1 MQGEFYWFELI
12 QMAKKMILTG
22 ALVLIKS
29 EEGLSNILVGV
40 LVCLFYV
47 VLLSNFKP
55 YAEVDDNR
63 LGKPEGICAFSSICL
78 ALVLANDV
86 CISNTHTPE
95 QVASVQ
101 LMVTLLM
108 GMWLKLTAKESP
120 TVSVILV
127 LINVIVILC
136 LLFTLMKTV
145 LGMADVYATVK
156 ESVAT
161 AVQPIIEKG
170 KPKLAKC
177 QAFFRRG
184 KEDAHAEKKE
194 ASIKGNKIIP
204 EVNVPGPRAESS
216 LPALRMVQGGTG
228 NSELALA

>member
-1 MQGEFYWFELI
+1 
-12 QMAKKMILTG
+12 
-22 ALVLIKS
+22 
-29 EEGLSNILVGV
+29 
-40 LVCLFYV
+40 
-47 VLLSNFKP
+47 
-55 YAEVDDNR
+55 
-63 LGKPEGICAFSSICL
+63 
-78 ALVLANDV
+78 
-86 CISNTHTPE
+86 
-95 QVASVQ
+95 
-101 LMVTLLM
+101 MVTLLM
-108 GMWLKLTAKESP
+108 GMWLKLTAEESP

-127 LINVIVILC
+127 LINVFVILC

-161 AVQPIIEKG
+161 AAQPIIEKG